1 MNMTGAL
8 CTLFFCAKSLGG
20 IMFIVKSEV
29 QFDMAHFLE
38 GYHGKC
44 SNIHG
49 HRYRLTA
56 KVAKK
61 KVHETGQLRGM
72 VDDFGNIKKVLKDI
86 ADKFDHKMVIE
97 DTEKGR
103 AIAEALWKIEPS
115 YEFVFVPYRS
125 TAEEMARDI
134 FNMIKEN
141 GIKVME
147 VELYE
152 TPTNSCIY
160 WEDSYE

>member
-1 MNMTGAL
+1 
-8 CTLFFCAKSLGG
+8 
-20 IMFIVKSEV
+20 MFVVKSEV

-38 GYHGKC
+38 GYEGKC

-49 HRYRLTA
+49 HRYRLLT
-56 KVAKK
+56 KVAQKE
-61 KVHETGQLRGM
+61 VHKEGQLRGM
-72 VDDFGNIKKVLKDI
+72 VDDFGNIKKVLKEI
-86 ADKFDHKMVIE
+86 ADKFDHKLVIE

-103 AIAEALWKIEPS
+103 AIADALWQIEPS

-134 FNMIKEN
+134 FNMIKEK

-152 TPTNSCIY
+152 TPTNSCTY
-160 WEDSYE
+160 REGSYE